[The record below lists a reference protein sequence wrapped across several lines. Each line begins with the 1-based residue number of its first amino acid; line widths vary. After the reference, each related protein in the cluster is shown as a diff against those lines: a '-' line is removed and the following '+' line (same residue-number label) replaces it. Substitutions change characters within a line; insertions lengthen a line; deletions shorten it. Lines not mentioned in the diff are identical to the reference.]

1 MQPPGT
7 RALSHGEQYGHYHP
21 WKTAAIAVIEVVVA
35 ETVVAEVGTV
45 ESTPAEED
53 IVGVG
58 AADARVVEE
67 VAGSNPVAVVE
78 ALIAW

>member
-1 MQPPGT
+1 MQPLRT
-7 RALSHGEQYGHYHP
+7 RTLSRGEQYGHYRL
-21 WKTAAIAVIEVVVA
+21 WKTAAIAVIEVVAA

-58 AADARVVEE
+58 AADSKVVEGA
-67 VAGSNPVAVVE
+67 AGSNPVAVVE

>member
-1 MQPPGT
+1 MQPLRT
-7 RALSHGEQYGHYHP
+7 RTLSHGEQYGHYHQ

-45 ESTPAEED
+45 ESAPAEED

-58 AADARVVEE
+58 AADSRVVEE
-67 VAGSNPVAVVE
+67 AAGSNPVAVVE

>member
-7 RALSHGEQYGHYHP
+7 LTLSRGEQYGHYHP
-21 WKTAAIAVIEVVVA
+21 WKTAAI
-35 ETVVAEVGTV
+35 AEVGTV

-58 AADARVVEE
+58 AADSKVVEE
-67 VAGSNPVAVVE
+67 AAGSNPVAVVE

>member
-1 MQPPGT
+1 MI
-7 RALSHGEQYGHYHP
+7 E
-21 WKTAAIAVIEVVVA
+21 VIEVVVA
-35 ETVVAEVGTV
+35 ETVVAEVGSV

-58 AADARVVEE
+58 AADSKVVEGA
-67 VAGSNPVAVVE
+67 AGSNPVAVVE

>member
-1 MQPPGT
+1 
-7 RALSHGEQYGHYHP
+7 
-21 WKTAAIAVIEVVVA
+21 VIEVVVA
-35 ETVVAEVGTV
+35 ETVVAEVGAV
-45 ESTPAEED
+45 GSTPAEED

-67 VAGSNPVAVVE
+67 AAGSNPVAVVE